1 MGTYNDI
8 RFIYYVLLNLMLV
21 SRLSLLMKKPD
32 MISIRIPSDLL
43 RQIDTIKEREG
54 IDRTALII
62 RALRYWVAVDGN
74 VTTDNE
80 YLNRLEKLEKNMAV
94 IADGI
99 ESVKELRERA
109 AEQEKVIRV
118 LMQMIQ

>member
-1 MGTYNDI
+1 MRTYNDI
-8 RFIYYVLLNLMLV
+8 RFKSYVLLNLMLV

>member
-1 MGTYNDI
+1 
-8 RFIYYVLLNLMLV
+8 
-21 SRLSLLMKKPD
+21 

>member
-8 RFIYYVLLNLMLV
+8 RFISYVLLNLMLV

>member
-1 MGTYNDI
+1 
-8 RFIYYVLLNLMLV
+8 
-21 SRLSLLMKKPD
+21 MKKPD